1 MLEEILKEIKKS
13 EKPRLKVFNGLEYIR
28 KQRKQEQTIEEKR
41 EILEKFEKLDFYK
54 ENLLIFEN
62 KIIYT
67 DTKEVLELK
76 NIKMKK

>member
-1 MLEEILKEIKKS
+1 MLEEILKEIEKS
-13 EKPRLKVFNGLEYIR
+13 EKPKLKVFNGLEYTR
-28 KQRKQEQTIEEKR
+28 KQRKPERTIEEKR

-67 DTKEVLELK
+67 DIKEVLELK
-76 NIKMKK
+76 NIKIKK